1 MANTQARAIKT
12 MTFARAD
19 QDTGAIVFRFEC
31 HDNSE
36 PTFACPPDA
45 VPEIADVNGDG

>member
-1 MANTQARAIKT
+1 MKITFKT

-45 VPEIADVNGDG
+45 VPEIADVIGDG